1 MKKLLFILFAILSI
15 GINQKASAYDF
26 SAINSDGDTI
36 YYNFIYGSDSTVK
49 VTYEGYYDNRMFYHG
64 YRYFSEHIVI
74 PSTVT
79 YNEKTYIVSVI
90 GSRAFEN
97 SRMLTITLPPTITS
111 IENAA
116 FLNCTK
122 LHSINLPPNAPP
134 QIKIGGSVFQDCIS
148 LKYVNIPN
156 SVISI
161 GWFAFEYCLNIEMLF
176 LGENI
181 YEIGQYAF
189 ETYNNPLII
198 SYAKTPPIIQDKSFY
213 PIETTSILVNCE
225 SIETYKSTPYWSE
238 FDYKSCIGL
247 EDIVKENIYFTV
259 YPNPAKDN
267 ITIKTNQL
275 NGGCLFLYDIMGR
288 ELTGKQINNDETII
302 DISSLNSGIYIV
314 KAISKDN
321 KIVGNRKIIKH

>member
-1 MKKLLFILFAILSI
+1 
-15 GINQKASAYDF
+15 
-26 SAINSDGDTI
+26 
-36 YYNFIYGSDSTVK
+36 
-49 VTYEGYYDNRMFYHG
+49 MFYHG

-111 IENAA
+111 IENDNA

-134 QIKIGGSVFQDCIS
+134 QIKIEGCAFYHCDN

-161 GWFAFEYCLNIEMLF
+161 GSSAFEYCLNIEMLF

-198 SYAKTPPIIQDKSFY
+198 SYAK
-213 PIETTSILVNCE
+213 N
-225 SIETYKSTPYWSE
+225 
-238 FDYKSCIGL
+238 
-247 EDIVKENIYFTV
+247 
-259 YPNPAKDN
+259 
-267 ITIKTNQL
+267 
-275 NGGCLFLYDIMGR
+275 
-288 ELTGKQINNDETII
+288 
-302 DISSLNSGIYIV
+302 SSYNT
-314 KAISKDN
+314 
-321 KIVGNRKIIKH
+321 R